1 VYALLCVYMPHRAI
15 LLESIAN
22 VLHAL
27 TQRRLLPPSPTR
39 RHGRRAKPKVRMMK
53 GVVISLGHKA
63 HVATC
68 HTATGFCV
76 VGEEARGRRR
86 REGFLVSAVLVFIRT
101 DYL

>member
-1 VYALLCVYMPHRAI
+1 MLCFVSTCHTEPFSLKASPMYCMRSPAPPAAALPHPASRSA
-15 LLESIAN
+15 SK
-22 VLHAL
+22 
-27 TQRRLLPPSPTR
+27 
-39 RHGRRAKPKVRMMK
+39 AKSAHDE